1 LFSLAGK
8 ALDVSTKFEEVD
20 FEKTHKAVILRGAQA
35 QQPNFKIFERETGL
49 LLFCK
54 KKTFRAC
61 G

>member
-49 LLFCK
+49 LLFL
-54 KKTFRAC
+54 
-61 G
+61 

>member
-20 FEKTHKAVILRGAQA
+20 FEKTHKAVILRGTQA

-49 LLFCK
+49 LLFL
-54 KKTFRAC
+54 
-61 G
+61 